1 MPKPN
6 DSRIGRLKDE
16 LAKAKEK
23 AAEWQARARDIER
36 QITELENMEIL
47 RLVRSVAPS
56 PEELRSLLERIQA
69 SFGTTTTNLSEE
81 ETEKHEM

>member
-16 LAKAKEK
+16 LARAKEK

-47 RLVRSVAPS
+47 RLVRSVTSS
-56 PEELRSLLERIQA
+56 PEELRSLLTRIQA
-69 SFGTTTTNLSEE
+69 SGWTANNNIS
-81 ETEKHEM
+81 

>member
-1 MPKPN
+1 MTKAN
-6 DSRIGRLKDE
+6 DSRIERLKDE

-47 RLVRSVAPS
+47 RLVRSVTSS
-56 PEELRSLLERIQA
+56 PEELRSLLTRIQE
-69 SFGTTTTNLSEE
+69 SGW
-81 ETEKHEM
+81 TENNDIS